1 MKHTTILCT
10 CLFSLLALAACQSN
24 SKTSE
29 AESAQSESAK
39 WSYYGDSIR
48 EYTNPTPM
56 ESVAS
61 NLEQTGT
68 AEGLFEAEIV
78 QSCMTMGCWMSV
90 KGPYNNTVMVFMKDH
105 AFFVPKDSLQG
116 KTAYFSGEAYYDT
129 VSVEMQ
135 MHLLEDA
142 GATQAEIQAV
152 TEPVFELAFEA
163 AGVMIADVPSGA
175 PMAGDG
181 E

>member
-1 MKHTTILCT
+1 MQ
-10 CLFSLLALAACQSN
+10 SAAAQLD
-24 SKTSE
+24 
-29 AESAQSESAK
+29 ESGA
-39 WSYYGDSIR
+39 
-48 EYTNPTPM
+48 
-56 ESVAS
+56 VA
-61 NLEQTGT
+61 
-68 AEGLFEAEIV
+68 GLFEAEIV

-90 KGPYNNTVMVFMKDH
+90 KGPYDDTVLVFMKDH

-142 GATQAEIQAV
+142 GASQEEINAV
-152 TEPVFELAFEA
+152 TEPAFELAFEA

-175 PMAGDG
+175 PMAGD
-181 E
+181 EE